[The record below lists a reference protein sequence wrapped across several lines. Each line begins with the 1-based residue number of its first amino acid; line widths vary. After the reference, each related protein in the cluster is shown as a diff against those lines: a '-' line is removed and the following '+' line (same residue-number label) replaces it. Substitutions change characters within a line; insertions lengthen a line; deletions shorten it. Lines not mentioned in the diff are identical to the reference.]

1 MLIISNLNNQFSK
14 YLLKKK
20 LSQAIFHKKR
30 KKKKSKTTETLKK
43 LNVLLKDKIKLRLK
57 LKKIRKMKAI
67 HQVICLV
74 KENSIVH
81 KEIPSLDSLK
91 LSLTLKILMHRLQAR
106 KSQSVLVFI
115 TQEEKVSSSSSQSDR
130 ITQQSKQFQLLMKPF
145 PKVWSTL
152 LAKCQKNLLLRSK
165 QKLLCLS
172 NPSRPAAKK
181 QNFKYWNFGF

>member
-20 LSQAIFHKKR
+20 LSLVIFHKKR
-30 KKKKSKTTETLKK
+30 KKRKSKTTETLKK

-81 KEIPSLDSLK
+81 KEIPSLDSPK
-91 LSLTLKILMHRLQAR
+91 LSLT
-106 KSQSVLVFI
+106 
-115 TQEEKVSSSSSQSDR
+115 
-130 ITQQSKQFQLLMKPF
+130 
-145 PKVWSTL
+145 
-152 LAKCQKNLLLRSK
+152 
-165 QKLLCLS
+165 
-172 NPSRPAAKK
+172 
-181 QNFKYWNFGF
+181 